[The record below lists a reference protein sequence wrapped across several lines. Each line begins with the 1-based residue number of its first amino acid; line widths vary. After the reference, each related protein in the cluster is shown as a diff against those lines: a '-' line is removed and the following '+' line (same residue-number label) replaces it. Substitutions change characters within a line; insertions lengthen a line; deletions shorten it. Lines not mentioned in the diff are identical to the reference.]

1 MPPRCAATAPE
12 HIGGRPGPTLICAGA
27 STPGDHRCA
36 AGRGGDTIGAVTTST
51 VPPAGRTAGAP
62 GRAPRP
68 ALVRPRSGRLL
79 AGVARGTAA
88 HLRLDPIVVRVVFV
102 GLAVTGIGVVAYA
115 LLWLTMPVAAADGGP
130 DSVEPGLVPQRPSRR
145 QLLGLALLAAVAVG
159 AVSRLAAFGGT
170 DVLLPLLL
178 AGAGLAVIW
187 RQFDSEPDLAH
198 GNARWRLAAG
208 VALGV
213 GGVVLLLVTTDQLAN
228 ARNGFT
234 ATVVILVGIALATAP
249 LWRRLLDQ
257 RATERAAVIRSEER
271 AAVAAHLHDSVLQTL
286 ALIQRHAEDPT
297 VVGRLARSQERELRA
312 WLYEPTVATGG
323 TWAGLVARLVS
334 EVEADHAV
342 TVEPV
347 VVGDLPVD
355 EAVATLGQAA
365 KEAVVNAAK
374 HSGAGTV
381 SLYSEVT
388 AGSVTVYVR
397 DRGTGF
403 DPGSVPADRR
413 GLRDSVIGRLTR
425 LNGTATVRSAPGE
438 GTEVELCLPR
448 DDRAE
453 APA

>member
-1 MPPRCAATAPE
+1 
-12 HIGGRPGPTLICAGA
+12 
-27 STPGDHRCA
+27 
-36 AGRGGDTIGAVTTST
+36 VTTST
-51 VPPAGRTAGAP
+51 APPDGRPVPAAGRAD
-62 GRAPRP
+62 RP
-68 ALVRPRSGRLL
+68 PLVRPRSGRLL

-88 HLRLDPIVVRVVFV
+88 HLRLDPIVVRVVVV
-102 GLAVTGIGVVAYA
+102 GLALTGIGVVAYA
-115 LLWLTMPVAAADGGP
+115 LLWLTMPVARDDGAPETGI
-130 DSVEPGLVPQRPSRR
+130 VGQRPSRR
-145 QLLGLALLAAVAVG
+145 QLIGLALLAFVAAG
-159 AVSRLAAFGGT
+159 AVSRLATFGGG
-170 DVLLPLLL
+170 DVVLPLVL
-178 AGAGLAVIW
+178 AGAGMAVIW
-187 RQFDSEPDLAH
+187 RQFDAEPTAL
-198 GNARWRLAAG
+198 GSTGRWGLAAG
-208 VALGV
+208 VVLGV
-213 GGVVLLLVTTDQLAN
+213 AGVGMLLATTGQLAN

-234 ATVVILVGIALATAP
+234 ATVVILVGITLATAP
-249 LWRRLLDQ
+249 LWRRWLDS
-257 RATERAAVIRSEER
+257 RATERAALIRSEER

-286 ALIQRHAEDPT
+286 ALIQRHADDPT

-374 HSGAGTV
+374 HSGAATV
-381 SLYSEVT
+381 SLYSEVGD
-388 AGSVTVYVR
+388 ASVTVFVR

-403 DPGSVPADRR
+403 DPAAVPTDRR
-413 GLRDSVIGRLTR
+413 GLKDSVIGRLTR

-448 DDRAE
+448 GEHVE
-453 APA
+453 ASA

>member
-1 MPPRCAATAPE
+1 VAYV
-12 HIGGRPGPTLICAGA
+12 I
-27 STPGDHRCA
+27 
-36 AGRGGDTIGAVTTST
+36 
-51 VPPAGRTAGAP
+51 
-62 GRAPRP
+62 
-68 ALVRPRSGRLL
+68 L
-79 AGVARGTAA
+79 AF
-88 HLRLDPIVVRVVFV
+88 L
-102 GLAVTGIGVVAYA
+102 GIGVVAYA
-115 LLWLTMPVAAADGGP
+115 LLWLTMPAGDPWAD
-130 DSVEPGLVPQRPSRR
+130 SEPGTDAGAAVFERPSKR
-145 QLLGLALLAAVAVG
+145 QLLGLALLAFVAVG
-159 AVSRLAAFGGT
+159 VVSRLASFGGI
-170 DVLLPLLL
+170 DVVLPLIL
-178 AGAGLAVIW
+178 AGAGMAVIW
-187 RQFDSEPDLAH
+187 RQFDSDATLLRGP
-198 GNARWRLAAG
+198 ARWGLATGVILG
-208 VALGV
+208 VA
-213 GGVVLLLVTTDQLAN
+213 GVVLLLASTGQLAN

-234 ATVVILVGIALATAP
+234 ATVVILVGVTLATAP
-249 LWRRLLDQ
+249 LWRRMLDS
-257 RATERAAVIRSEER
+257 RAAERAALIRSEER

-342 TVEPV
+342 TVDPV

-374 HSGAGTV
+374 HSGAGSV

-403 DPGSVPADRR
+403 APAGVPADRR
-413 GLRDSVIGRLTR
+413 GLRDSVVGRLTR

-448 DDRAE
+448 GERAE

>member
-1 MPPRCAATAPE
+1 
-12 HIGGRPGPTLICAGA
+12 
-27 STPGDHRCA
+27 
-36 AGRGGDTIGAVTTST
+36 VTTSAA
-51 VPPAGRTAGAP
+51 PPAGRAAGPAAR
-62 GRAPRP
+62 GARP
-68 ALVRPRSGRLL
+68 PLVRPRDGRLL

-88 HLRLDPIVVRVVFV
+88 HLRLDPIVVRVVFI
-102 GLAVTGIGVVAYA
+102 GLAITGIGVVAYG
-115 LLWLTMPVAAADGGP
+115 LLWLTMPVATT
-130 DSVEPGLVPQRPSRR
+130 DSANGDVEPGLVPQRPSRR
-145 QLLGLALLAAVAVG
+145 QLLGLA
-159 AVSRLAAFGGT
+159 
-170 DVLLPLLL
+170 
-178 AGAGLAVIW
+178 VIW
-187 RQFDSEPDLAH
+187 RQFDSASDLTH
-198 GNARWRLAAG
+198 GNARWGLAG
-208 VALGV
+208 GIALGV
-213 GGVVLLLVTTDQLAN
+213 GGVVLLLVTTGQLAN

-234 ATVVILVGIALATAP
+234 ATVVILVGITLATAP

-257 RATERAAVIRSEER
+257 RAAERAAVIRSEER

-374 HSGAGTV
+374 HSGAGSV

-388 AGSVTVYVR
+388 EATVTVFVR

-403 DPGSVPADRR
+403 DPDSVPLDRR

-448 DDRAE
+448 GERAE

>member
-1 MPPRCAATAPE
+1 
-12 HIGGRPGPTLICAGA
+12 
-27 STPGDHRCA
+27 
-36 AGRGGDTIGAVTTST
+36 VTTST
-51 VPPAGRTAGAP
+51 LPTAGP
-62 GRAPRP
+62 GPRP
-68 ALVRPRSGRLL
+68 LLRRPRQGRLL
-79 AGVARGTAA
+79 AGVASGTAA
-88 HLRLDPIVVRVVFV
+88 HLRLDPFAVRVAFV
-102 GLAVTGIGVVAYA
+102 VLAFLGIGVVAYA
-115 LLWLTMPVAAADGGP
+115 LLWLTMPAGDPWGETEGGAEVGAA
-130 DSVEPGLVPQRPSRR
+130 VFERPSRR
-145 QLLGLALLAAVAVG
+145 QLIGLALLAFVAVG
-159 AVSRLAAFGGT
+159 VVSRLASFGGT
-170 DVLLPLLL
+170 DVVLPLIL
-178 AGAGLAVIW
+178 AGAGMAVIW
-187 RQFDSEPDLAH
+187 RQFDSDATLLRGP
-198 GNARWRLAAG
+198 ARWGLAGGVLLG
-208 VALGV
+208 VA
-213 GGVVLLLVTTDQLAN
+213 GVVLLLASTGQLAN

-234 ATVVILVGIALATAP
+234 ATVVILVGVTLATAP
-249 LWRRLLDQ
+249 LWRRMLDS
-257 RATERAAVIRSEER
+257 RAAERAALIRSEER

-374 HSGAGTV
+374 HSGAGSV
-381 SLYSEVT
+381 SLYTEVT
-388 AGSVTVYVR
+388 DAAVTVFVR

-403 DPGSVPADRR
+403 DPDSVPTDRR
-413 GLRDSVIGRLTR
+413 GLRDSVVGRLTR

-448 DDRAE
+448 GERAE

>member
-1 MPPRCAATAPE
+1 
-12 HIGGRPGPTLICAGA
+12 
-27 STPGDHRCA
+27 
-36 AGRGGDTIGAVTTST
+36 VTTST
-51 VPPAGRTAGAP
+51 APAAGPA
-62 GRAPRP
+62 ARP
-68 ALVRPRSGRLL
+68 QLVRPREGRFL
-79 AGVARGTAA
+79 AGVAAGTAA
-88 HLRLDPIVVRVVFV
+88 HLRLDPFAVRVVFV
-102 GLAVTGIGVVAYA
+102 VLAFLGVGVVAYA
-115 LLWLTMPVAAADGGP
+115 LLWLTMPAGDPWADTERRTEVDDPVG
-130 DSVEPGLVPQRPSRR
+130 ERPSKR
-145 QLLGLALLAAVAVG
+145 QLLGLALLAFVAVG
-159 AVSRLAAFGGT
+159 VVSRLASFGGT
-170 DVLLPLLL
+170 DVVLPLIL
-178 AGAGLAVIW
+178 AGAGMAVIW
-187 RQFDSEPDLAH
+187 RQFDSDATLLR
-198 GNARWRLAAG
+198 GTARWGLAGGVVLG
-208 VALGV
+208 VA
-213 GGVVLLLVTTDQLAN
+213 GVVLLLASTGQLAN

-234 ATVVILVGIALATAP
+234 ATVVILVGITLATAP

-257 RATERAAVIRSEER
+257 RAAERAARIRSEER

-312 WLYEPTVATGG
+312 WLYEPTIATGG

-374 HSGAGTV
+374 HSGAASV

-388 AGSVTVYVR
+388 PGSVTVFVR

-403 DPGSVPADRR
+403 DPASVPTDRR
-413 GLRDSVIGRLTR
+413 GLRDSVVARLTR
-425 LNGTATVRSAPGE
+425 INGTATVRSAPGE

-448 DDRAE
+448 GERAE

>member
-1 MPPRCAATAPE
+1 
-12 HIGGRPGPTLICAGA
+12 
-27 STPGDHRCA
+27 
-36 AGRGGDTIGAVTTST
+36 VTTT
-51 VPPAGRTAGAP
+51 PVPLAGPLDRG
-62 GRAPRP
+62 PRP
-68 ALVRPRSGRLL
+68 PLVRPRSGRLL
-79 AGVARGTAA
+79 AGVARGTAS
-88 HLRLDPIVVRVVFV
+88 HLRLDPIVVRVVFI
-102 GLAVTGIGVVAYA
+102 GLAVTGIGVVAYG
-115 LLWLTMPVAAADGGP
+115 LLWLTMPVASTD
-130 DSVEPGLVPQRPSRR
+130 DEVEPGLVPQRPSRR
-145 QLLGLALLAAVAVG
+145 QLLGLAVLAAVAVG
-159 AVSRLAAFGGT
+159 AVSRLASFGGT
-170 DVLLPLLL
+170 DVLVPLLL

-187 RQFDSEPDLAH
+187 RQFDSERDLAH
-198 GNARWRLAAG
+198 GSARWGLAAG
-208 VALGV
+208 VVLGV
-213 GGVVLLLVTTDQLAN
+213 AGVGLLLATTGQLAN

-234 ATVVILVGIALATAP
+234 ATVVILVGITLATAP

-257 RATERAAVIRSEER
+257 RAAERAAVIRSEER

-347 VVGDLPVD
+347 VVGDVPVD

-374 HSGAGTV
+374 HSGAGSV
-381 SLYSEVT
+381 SLYSEVVP
-388 AGSVTVYVR
+388 GSVTVFVR

-403 DPGSVPADRR
+403 DPAHVPADRR
-413 GLRDSVIGRLTR
+413 GLRDSVVGRLTR
-425 LNGTATVRSAPGE
+425 LGGTATVRSAPGE

-448 DDRAE
+448 GERAE
-453 APA
+453 VPA

>member
-1 MPPRCAATAPE
+1 MPPRCTRLPASPIGESPE
-12 HIGGRPGPTLICAGA
+12 PTLVLHTP

-36 AGRGGDTIGAVTTST
+36 AGGGGDTIDAVTTSAT
-51 VPPAGRTAGAP
+51 PPAGPAAGLP
-62 GRAPRP
+62 GRPARP
-68 ALVRPRSGRLL
+68 PLVRPRNGRLL
-79 AGVARGTAA
+79 AGVAQGTAA
-88 HLRLDPIVVRVVFV
+88 HLRLHPSVVRVVFV
-102 GLAVTGIGVVAYA
+102 GLALTGIGVVAYA
-115 LLWLTMPVAAADGGP
+115 LLWLTMPVADTTEDAAEVGVVG
-130 DSVEPGLVPQRPSRR
+130 QRPSRR
-145 QLLGLALLAAVAVG
+145 QLLGLAVLAFVTFGV
-159 AVSRLAAFGGT
+159 VSRLASFGGV
-170 DVLLPLLL
+170 DVLVPLLL
-178 AGAGLAVIW
+178 AGAGVAVIW
-187 RQFDSEPDLAH
+187 RQIDADATLAR
-198 GNARWRLAAG
+198 GPARWGLAGG

-213 GGVVLLLVTTDQLAN
+213 SGVVLLLVTTGQLAN

-249 LWRRLLDQ
+249 LWRRVLDQ
-257 RATERAAVIRSEER
+257 RAAERAAMIRSEER

-286 ALIQRHAEDPT
+286 ALIQRHAQDPQ

-312 WLYEPTVATGG
+312 WLYEPTVVTGG
-323 TWAGLVARLVS
+323 TWAGLVARLVA
-334 EVEADHAV
+334 EVEADHVV

-374 HSGAGTV
+374 HSGAGSI

-388 AGSVTVYVR
+388 PASVTVFVR

-403 DPGSVPADRR
+403 DPASVPADRR
-413 GLRDSVIGRLTR
+413 GLRDSVIARLTR
-425 LNGTATVRSAPGE
+425 INGTATVRSAPGE

-448 DDRAE
+448 GERAE